1 MSTPEAVAGGWPEA
15 ELSADKFLGG
25 RLVLRQPRKGYR
37 AGADPVLLAA
47 AVLARPGESLLDLGC
62 GAGTAALCAGARVP
76 GLRLAGLE
84 RQPAYAELARRNARE
99 NGLEMT
105 VTCGDLSVMPEA
117 LRQQQFHHVIAN
129 PPYFRRDASVRA
141 RADDREGALGEET
154 PLALWVDAAA
164 RRCRPG
170 GTVTFIHRAERLPDL
185 MTAFAARLG
194 SLELKPLVPR
204 AGRESQLVLL
214 RGRKGGR
221 AAFRLHAG
229 LLLHE
234 GEAHSELGSDYT
246 DEASRIMRAAAPLEF
261 AV

>member
-129 PPYFRRDASVRA
+129 PPISAA
-141 RADDREGALGEET
+141 T
-154 PLALWVDAAA
+154 PLSAPGPTTAKAPWA
-164 RRCRPG
+164 RKPRWPS
-170 GTVTFIHRAERLPDL
+170 
-185 MTAFAARLG
+185 G
-194 SLELKPLVPR
+194 SMPL
-204 AGRESQLVLL
+204 
-214 RGRKGGR
+214 
-221 AAFRLHAG
+221 
-229 LLLHE
+229 
-234 GEAHSELGSDYT
+234 
-246 DEASRIMRAAAPLEF
+246 RAAAGPG
-261 AV
+261 APSPSSTGPNDCRI